1 MVNQGNPDL
10 QQMKTRLPG
19 VTRALRHTLK
29 DYMVQVVV
37 MGDSEAL
44 DNPQQP

>member
-10 QQMKTRLPG
+10 QQMKTSLPG
-19 VTRALRHTLK
+19 DTSALRHTLR

-37 MGDSEAL
+37 MGDGEAL
-44 DNPQQP
+44 DNPQHP